1 MAPRDPRFS
10 RRTAWNLAPNRLSVA
25 AKRRRLAGR
34 PVLDL
39 TESNPTRCG
48 FQYDEGCIHEAL
60 SDPRGFEYEPQPF
73 GLDETRA
80 AVAEYYAA
88 RGTMLKP
95 DQVLLTA
102 GSSEA
107 YTHLFRLLADPG
119 DNVLAPT
126 PSYPLF
132 DFLAGLND
140 IAVESY
146 RLEHHRCWETDF
158 ASLEAACNERTRA
171 VVVVHPNNPTGSL
184 AGPEDRDRIE
194 EFCAARGLALIA
206 DEVFLDYCFPEARGR
221 AGTFAGR
228 RKTLTFTLNGLS
240 KTAALPQMKLGWMVV
255 SGPDGVTAAAKAR
268 LELILDTYLSV
279 GTPVQRAAG
288 RLLAG
293 CGAIQRQ
300 ILERATRNLQAL
312 DTCLGRQQVSSRL
325 EVEGGWSVVLRVPSI
340 RSDEEWALELLEE
353 EGILVHPGHF
363 FEFHTEGYL
372 VLSLIVPEVAF
383 GAGVSRL
390 LGLIAAAA
398 GGRR

>member
-10 RRTAWNLAPNRLSVA
+10 RRTAWNLAPNRLSLA
-25 AKRRRLAGR
+25 AERRRQAGR

-48 FQYDEGCIHEAL
+48 FQYDEGHIRDAL
-60 SDPRGFEYEPQPF
+60 SDRRGLEYEPQPF
-73 GLDETRA
+73 GLDEARA
-80 AVAEYYAA
+80 AVAEYYSA
-88 RGTMLKP
+88 RGTALAP
-95 DQVLLTA
+95 GQVVLTA

-107 YTHLFRLLADPG
+107 YTYLFRLLADPG
-119 DNVLAPT
+119 DNVLAPA

-132 DFLAGLND
+132 EFLAGLND
-140 IAVESY
+140 IEVASY
-146 RLEHHRCWETDF
+146 RLEYQGRWETDR
-158 ASLEAACNERTRA
+158 ASLEGACNERTRA
-171 VVVVHPNNPTGSL
+171 VVVVNPNNPTGSL
-184 AGPEDRDRIE
+184 VGPEDRDRIE

-206 DEVFLDYCFPEARGR
+206 DEVFLDYCFPEAGGR

-255 SGPDGVTAAAKAR
+255 SGPDGVTEAAKAR
-268 LELILDTYLSV
+268 LEVILDTYLSV

-288 RLLAG
+288 RLLAD
-293 CGAIQRQ
+293 CGAIQQQ

-325 EVEGGWSVVLRVPSI
+325 EVEGGWSVVLRVPSV
-340 RSDEEWALELLEE
+340 RSDEDWALELLEE

-363 FEFHTEGYL
+363 FEFRREGYL
-372 VLSLIVPEVAF
+372 VLSLIVPEEAF
-383 GAGVSRL
+383 EAGVSRL
-390 LGLIAAAA
+390 LRLVAAAA
-398 GGRR
+398 GGHR